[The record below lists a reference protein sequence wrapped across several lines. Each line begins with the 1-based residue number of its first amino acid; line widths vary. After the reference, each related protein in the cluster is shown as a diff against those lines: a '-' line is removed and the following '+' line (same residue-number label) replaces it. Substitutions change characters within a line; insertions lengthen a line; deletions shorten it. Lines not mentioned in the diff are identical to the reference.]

1 MFLYFAILTLQI
13 CDKKYYLRAMNR
25 TKIFNPE
32 HDMALANGD
41 RHFIAPR
48 NIREMARDLTPLL
61 EVMDEEDI
69 MVWGWGHAI
78 KSHLLRMGIANDM
91 LPTDDAL
98 TALRTCSERKSAHHL
113 LRAFHADHP
122 NGPYIGES
130 ILAHNMGDIAAY
142 ATRHG
147 HIILKDPLSSS
158 GKGLRHVKEHQ
169 ETHLNPPCEGGLEA
183 QGGGTPEDSGAIPKE
198 SPQDSLEHSKKHCP
212 SKVGGRAE
220 HNEMEQSGGGMYS
233 SLSLLKK
240 VESWANALI
249 KRHGYLTAEPYYN
262 KVQDF
267 AMEFCLRD
275 GQCHFIGYSLFNTN
289 HHGRYESNLL
299 MADEKIE
306 ELLAQYIPHPALHE
320 VRDWVITHTDRFIP
334 TEWNTAKYP
343 LYFGID
349 MMIVQTK
356 FTIHNSQFTI
366 DKVCASERDVS
377 LLTNRPAS
385 AAELKTEFNSQF
397 TIDKISDNSP
407 LNEDKNNHPEAHCQ
421 LSIVNCQFNL
431 HPCVEINLRLN
442 MGIIAHE
449 VRRKLLASG
458 TEGTFHV
465 TAFPTEEAA
474 QQFHQEQTTKYP
486 PVYRE
491 GKIVSGY
498 HPLTPILP
506 HTRHHA
512 YVVCEAKR

>member
-1 MFLYFAILTLQI
+1 
-13 CDKKYYLRAMNR
+13 MNNI
-25 TKIFNPE
+25 KVFNPE

-61 EVMDEEDI
+61 EVMDDEDI
-69 MVWGWGHAI
+69 MVWGWDHAI
-78 KSHLLRMGIANDM
+78 KSHLLRMGIASDM
-91 LPTDDAL
+91 LPTDEAL
-98 TALRTCSERKSAHHL
+98 TKLRTCSERQSAHHL
-113 LRAFHADHP
+113 LRAFQADHP
-122 NGPYIGES
+122 DGPYTGES
-130 ILAHNMGDIAAY
+130 ILAHSIDDIAAY
-142 ATRHG
+142 ATQHG

-158 GKGLRHVKEHQ
+158 GKGLRHV
-169 ETHLNPPCEGGLEA
+169 NIN
-183 QGGGTPEDSGAIPKE
+183 EDDNENFQRVASS
-198 SPQDSLEHSKKHCP
+198 SPSL
-212 SKVGGRAE
+212 SKVK
-220 HNEMEQSGGGMYS
+220 N
-233 SLSLLKK
+233 
-240 VESWANALI
+240 WINALI
-249 KRHGYLTAEPYYN
+249 KRHGYLTAEPFYN

-267 AMEFCLRD
+267 AMEFCIRD
-275 GQCHFIGYSLFNTN
+275 EQCHFIGYSLFNTN

-299 MADEKIE
+299 MADEEIE
-306 ELLAQYIPHPALHE
+306 NRLAQYIPHAALHE

-334 TEWNTAKYP
+334 TEWDTTEHP

-349 MMIVQTK
+349 MMVVRTTDKVAFEREQRLLADSAERNNFNEVNGQQTTDAIRKANFQFSILKVAFPFGQRTSFRASEQESSLLELFQRAQPK
-356 FTIHNSQFTI
+356 FNNAVVNSQFRI
-366 DKVCASERDVS
+366 
-377 LLTNRPAS
+377 
-385 AAELKTEFNSQF
+385 
-397 TIDKISDNSP
+397 
-407 LNEDKNNHPEAHCQ
+407 
-421 LSIVNCQFNL
+421 

-449 VRRKLLASG
+449 VRRKLLAPG

-491 GKIVSGY
+491 GKMVSGY

-512 YVVCEAKR
+512 YVICG